1 MYRSSKIR
9 CEIIY
14 TWCFDSNNSFLKN
27 ILTLEVVKCSW
38 TTSHWYSK
46 EWNQVQAISY
56 ELVNKLTWDSVWFFW
71 YVCLLVNWTFQI
83 KSYLPLTEH
92 KGVFFCISGSCYTF
106 FNLCSQFLKGN
117 RITKNGTGPEKVCR
131 VLYIY
136 ICVSSPFVRMS
147 HSTQSVYAHH
157 IFWGIYFSCFLG
169 SFYQGSLIILPL
181 NGKYFCPHSRHA
193 SFYNSRL
200 VFKEK

>member
-1 MYRSSKIR
+1 MH
-9 CEIIY
+9 
-14 TWCFDSNNSFLKN
+14 
-27 ILTLEVVKCSW
+27 
-38 TTSHWYSK
+38 TTSY
-46 EWNQVQAISY
+46 Y
-56 ELVNKLTWDSVWFFW
+56 RLVLRSIQLIWTVGCLYTSPFLIVVYPSIWHRKGA
-71 YVCLLVNWTFQI
+71 LLVNWTFQI

-193 SFYNSRL
+193 SFYNIRL